1 MSRQKYKNTLA
12 YYWRIYAMQQAQCIF
27 LLHGI
32 SKLVFFISCH
42 LVSFSCIFIKH
53 CYFSR
58 MNANDIQKWKVLK
71 EQDVSP
77 SPWFPILQHTVQMA
91 NGRVIDDYFFSPL
104 GDVVQVL
111 ALTPANEVILVRQYK
126 HGLGEILL
134 ELPGG
139 MCQNGKSL
147 IQSALNELEEE
158 VGVRAVA
165 EDLISLGRIANNP
178 TKTRQITYGY
188 ILFNAQF
195 NSVQKLDETEAIEVL
210 TMPAPEVLQQV
221 KDGKIWVTDSMN
233 FILKAALQ
241 YPDIFEV

>member
-1 MSRQKYKNTLA
+1 MKADN
-12 YYWRIYAMQQAQCIF
+12 
-27 LLHGI
+27 
-32 SKLVFFISCH
+32 
-42 LVSFSCIFIKH
+42 
-53 CYFSR
+53 
-58 MNANDIQKWKVLK
+58 IQKWKVLK

-77 SPWFPILQHTVQMA
+77 SPWFPMLQHTVELA
-91 NGRVIDDYFFSPL
+91 NGQVIDDYFFSPL

-111 ALTPANEVILVRQYK
+111 ALTPHNEVVLVRQYK
-126 HGLGEILL
+126 HALGEILI

-139 MCQNGKSL
+139 MQQKDKSL

-158 VGVRAVA
+158 AGIKANA
-165 EDLISLGRIANNP
+165 EELISLGKIANNP

-195 NSVQKLDETEAIEVL
+195 NSVQKLDATENIEVF

-241 YPDIFEV
+241 YPEIFGL